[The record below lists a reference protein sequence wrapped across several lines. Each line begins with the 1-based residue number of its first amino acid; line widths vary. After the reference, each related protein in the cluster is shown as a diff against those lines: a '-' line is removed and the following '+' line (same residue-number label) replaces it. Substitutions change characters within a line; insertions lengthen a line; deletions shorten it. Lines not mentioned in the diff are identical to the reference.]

1 MLDGSSKKRVNFSL
15 FREKDTK
22 WAARSK
28 LGRGE
33 LAALSPRPSKRKNQK
48 KKFENVFFFVLSR
61 FKNKTKQARPPKTVS
76 GLWHLTNQVSKCYR
90 MRRVSLPESHFTVES
105 MYFSEHQ
112 RWCACVCVCVCMCV
126 YGVSSNK
133 KETENEHYFVGHLLN
148 CSPSHEE
155 YPMSPKAAPS
165 PPVTPKPW
173 IIKAKVDKCPTNF
186 FSFLSHENAE
196 QKHLARFQNH

>member
-15 FREKDTK
+15 FRGKDTK

-61 FKNKTKQARPPKTVS
+61 FKNKTKQARPPKTVP

-90 MRRVSLPESHFTVES
+90 MRRASLPESPFTVES
-105 MYFSEHQ
+105 MYLSEHQ
-112 RWCACVCVCVCMCV
+112 DMVRMCLCVRACACVVLAQI
-126 YGVSSNK
+126 K
-133 KETENEHYFVGHLLN
+133 KKQK
-148 CSPSHEE
+148 
-155 YPMSPKAAPS
+155 MS
-165 PPVTPKPW
+165 TTLW
-173 IIKAKVDKCPTNF
+173 DIY
-186 FSFLSHENAE
+186 
-196 QKHLARFQNH
+196 